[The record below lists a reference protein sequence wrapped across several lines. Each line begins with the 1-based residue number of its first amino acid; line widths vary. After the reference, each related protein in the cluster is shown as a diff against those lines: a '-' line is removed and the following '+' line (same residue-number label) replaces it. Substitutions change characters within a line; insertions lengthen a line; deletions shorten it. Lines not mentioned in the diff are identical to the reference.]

1 MVYINKIRLFLYWNF
16 LFSGLSVNPPLY
28 SKLEFL
34 GSDPLFFTA
43 CDDHVQEVSRKW
55 YKSIKKLVKHLME
68 IVDKVPEYEE
78 RKDLVTVR
86 AIFVWI
92 SENMR

>member
-1 MVYINKIRLFLYWNF
+1 MA
-16 LFSGLSVNPPLY
+16 GLSVLSPHN
-28 SKLEFL
+28 KKMEFL
-34 GSDPLFFTA
+34 GSDPLYFTA

-55 YKSIKKLVKHLME
+55 YKSLKKLVKHLME
-68 IVDKVPEYEE
+68 VVEEVPEYEE

>member
-1 MVYINKIRLFLYWNF
+1 MVYIYKIRLYLYWNF

-28 SKLEFL
+28 SKVEFL
-34 GSDPLFFTA
+34 GSDPLYFTA
-43 CDDHVQEVSRKW
+43 CDDHVQEVSRKL

-68 IVDKVPEYEE
+68 IVDNVPEYEE
-78 RKDLVTVR
+78 RKDLITVR

-92 SENMR
+92 SENLR

>member
-1 MVYINKIRLFLYWNF
+1 MPRIRNKF
-16 LFSGLSVNPPLY
+16 
-28 SKLEFL
+28 EFL
-34 GSDPLFFTA
+34 GSDPFYFTA

-68 IVDKVPEYEE
+68 IVDEVPEYEE
-78 RKDLVTVR
+78 RRDLVTVR

-92 SENMR
+92 YENMR

>member
-1 MVYINKIRLFLYWNF
+1 MKPSY
-16 LFSGLSVNPPLY
+16 FSGLSVVPPTY
-28 SKLEFL
+28 TKLEFL
-34 GSDPLFFTA
+34 GSDPLYFTA

-55 YKSIKKLVKHLME
+55 YKSIKKLVKHLVE
-68 IVDKVPEYEE
+68 VVDEVPEYED

>member
-1 MVYINKIRLFLYWNF
+1 M
-16 LFSGLSVNPPLY
+16 SVNPPLC
-28 SKLEFL
+28 SKIEFL
-34 GSDPLFFTA
+34 DSDPLFFTA

-68 IVDKVPEYEE
+68 IVDDVPEYEE

-86 AIFVWI
+86 AIFFWI
-92 SENMR
+92 SENLR

>member
-1 MVYINKIRLFLYWNF
+1 MLILHCTVNLSFLAHD
-16 LFSGLSVNPPLY
+16 PLY
-28 SKLEFL
+28 
-34 GSDPLFFTA
+34 FTA

-86 AIFVWI
+86 AIFVWV

>member
-1 MVYINKIRLFLYWNF
+1 MNA
-16 LFSGLSVNPPLY
+16 PLCN
-28 SKLEFL
+28 KLEFL

-68 IVDKVPEYEE
+68 IVDDVPEYEE

-86 AIFVWI
+86 AIFFWI
-92 SENMR
+92 SENLR

>member
-1 MVYINKIRLFLYWNF
+1 MSPHNNKM
-16 LFSGLSVNPPLY
+16 
-28 SKLEFL
+28 EFL
-34 GSDPLFFTA
+34 GSDPLYFTA

-55 YKSIKKLVKHLME
+55 YKSLKKLVKHLME
-68 IVDKVPEYEE
+68 VIEEVPEYEE

>member
-1 MVYINKIRLFLYWNF
+1 MLILHCA
-16 LFSGLSVNPPLY
+16 VN
-28 SKLEFL
+28 FL

-43 CDDHVQEVSRKW
+43 CDDHVQEVSGKW

-68 IVDKVPEYEE
+68 IVDDVPEYEE